1 MNRFLSPAVTLVLIL
16 ILAGCGAG
24 TASPTQPETTPAPS
38 AELTEEPLE
47 STASAVTSEP
57 VQTGLFAEQIFSG
70 ADGDIH
76 YSYYLPDS
84 YDGSRKFPMMV
95 VMPGYN
101 MMWFGED
108 SSGSNLNWSGFTAWT
123 RLDTEMVVVSA
134 QLTDWGE
141 KSARQAIEL
150 TEYFINS
157 FAVDTSRVYAAGYS
171 AGGETMSR
179 AVAMRPDLYAAYLHG
194 ASQWDGSYA
203 PIAEN
208 VQEKYGFKVHTA
220 YIAEVKRM
228 VGLDIMA
235 SNYKFSKEEM
245 AAIKA
250 ARRETKDK
258 RADARLKALELRAEG
273 MELSEVSQATGFH
286 AAYVSQLVAKYRDHG
301 LEAIS
306 GNHYGGNH
314 RNMSFEEEAAILAP
328 FKARA
333 EKGELVEIS
342 EIETAYQQA
351 VGHSIGTS
359 QIYYVLHRHGW
370 RKVMPRSR
378 HPKKAS
384 EEVIETSKKLKPP
397 SVN

>member
-1 MNRFLSPAVTLVLIL
+1 
-16 ILAGCGAG
+16 
-24 TASPTQPETTPAPS
+24 
-38 AELTEEPLE
+38 
-47 STASAVTSEP
+47 
-57 VQTGLFAEQIFSG
+57 
-70 ADGDIH
+70 
-76 YSYYLPDS
+76 
-84 YDGSRKFPMMV
+84 
-95 VMPGYN
+95 
-101 MMWFGED
+101 
-108 SSGSNLNWSGFTAWT
+108 
-123 RLDTEMVVVSA
+123 
-134 QLTDWGE
+134 
-141 KSARQAIEL
+141 
-150 TEYFINS
+150 
-157 FAVDTSRVYAAGYS
+157 
-171 AGGETMSR
+171 
-179 AVAMRPDLYAAYLHG
+179 
-194 ASQWDGSYA
+194 
-203 PIAEN
+203 
-208 VQEKYGFKVHTA
+208 
-220 YIAEVKRM
+220 
-228 VGLDIMA
+228 MA
-235 SNYKFSKEEM
+235 SNYKFSNEEM

-378 HPKKAS
+378 HPKRQARRSLRPQKIKTTIGELKISTGAVEKCALCSRMRQASAASTIPSTAGAKKAS
-384 EEVIETSKKLKPP
+384 DPAFHVTIFGNTGMPMVRS
-397 SVN
+397 SR